1 MQRYFG
7 KIIQKEVILDEGD
20 QYHLVKVMRARKGDQ
35 IEVVY
40 EGRVYLAEVTSVKP
54 LKIDKL
60 AQIKE
65 NNELKND
72 VVLICSL
79 LKGEKLD
86 LVIQKATELG
96 VEEIVLLQSERS
108 IVKIR
113 NIDRYVKLQRLNR
126 IVKEAAEQSKRTRLP
141 LLYRV
146 IKMDQLFEVEADV
159 LLMAYEGEAGN
170 TSSFL
175 SAVKSVKPGERV
187 AILIGPEGGFSVDEV
202 NQAKEYGY
210 KTVSLGKR
218 ILRAETASFYALSVL
233 AAHLERK

>member
-7 KIIQKEVILDEGD
+7 RIIDKQVILDEGD
-20 QYHLVKVMRARKGDQ
+20 QFHLVKVMRVRTGDQ
-35 IEVVY
+35 VEVVC
-40 EGRVYLAEVTSVKP
+40 EGKLFLCTVSSVKP
-54 LKIDKL
+54 LRISAT

-72 VVLICSL
+72 VVLIASL
-79 LKGEKLD
+79 LKGDKLD

-108 IVKIR
+108 IAKIR
-113 NIDRYVKLQRLNR
+113 NLDRDFKLERFNR

-141 LLYRV
+141 LLYRIIRMNELPE
-146 IKMDQLFEVEADV
+146 IKADV
-159 LLMAYEGEAGN
+159 KLMAYEGRQGS

-175 SAVKSVKPGERV
+175 SAVKTIKSGQRV
-187 AILIGPEGGFSVDEV
+187 AILIGPEGGFSDDEV
-202 NQAKEYGY
+202 NEAMEYGY
-210 KTVSLGKR
+210 QTVSLGRR

>member
-7 KIIQKEVILDEGD
+7 RIIDKQVILDEGD
-20 QYHLVKVMRARKGDQ
+20 QYHLVKVMRARQGDQ
-35 IEVVY
+35 VEVVC
-40 EGRVYLAEVTSVKP
+40 EGKLFLCSISSIKS
-54 LKIDKL
+54 LKI
-60 AQIKE
+60 ATVCQIKE

-72 VVLICSL
+72 VVLIASL
-79 LKGEKLD
+79 LKGDKLD
-86 LVIQKATELG
+86 LVLQKATELG

-108 IVKIR
+108 IAKIR
-113 NIDRYVKLQRLNR
+113 NLDRSFKLERFNR

-146 IKMDQLFEVEADV
+146 IHIDELPEINADV
-159 LLMAYEGEAGN
+159 KLMAYEGEQGN

-175 SAVKSVKPGERV
+175 SAVKSVKPGQRV
-187 AILIGPEGGFSVDEV
+187 AILIGPEGGFSPDEV
-202 NQAKEYGY
+202 NEAIEYGY
-210 KTVSLGKR
+210 KTVSLGRR

>member
-7 KIIQKEVILDEGD
+7 RIVEKQVILDESD
-20 QYHLVKVMRARKGDQ
+20 QYHLVKVMRAKVGEQ
-35 IEVVY
+35 VEVVC
-40 EGRVYLAEVTSVKP
+40 EGKLFLAAVVSVKP
-54 LKIDKL
+54 LKITTI

-72 VVLICSL
+72 VVLVASL
-79 LKGEKLD
+79 LKGDKLD
-86 LVIQKATELG
+86 LVLQKATELG

-108 IVKIR
+108 IAKIR
-113 NIDRYVKLQRLNR
+113 NLDKDFKFERFNR

-141 LLYRV
+141 LLYRI
-146 IKMDQLFEVEADV
+146 IKMDQLPEVDADV
-159 LLMAYEGEAGN
+159 KLMAYEGEQGA

-175 SAVKSVKPGERV
+175 SAVKSVKSGQRIAV
-187 AILIGPEGGFSVDEV
+187 LIGPEGGFSVDEV
-202 NQAKEYGY
+202 NEAKEYGY
-210 KTVSLGKR
+210 QTVSLGRR